1 MLGCNHSNG
10 GNRYKSGINSR
21 QYLIL
26 WVLER
31 CRSGPVNHAKQV
43 AVPSIL
49 VVFFESGL
57 NGSSGA
63 VFFLGISESRLNI
76 STSALFFFVPTGL
89 V

>member
-1 MLGCNHSNG
+1 LNPAGLRALSFWSGESYKTSRRPQHFG
-10 GNRYKSGINSR
+10 G
-21 QYLIL
+21 
-26 WVLER
+26 
-31 CRSGPVNHAKQV
+31 
-43 AVPSIL
+43 
-49 VVFFESGL
+49 FFESGL